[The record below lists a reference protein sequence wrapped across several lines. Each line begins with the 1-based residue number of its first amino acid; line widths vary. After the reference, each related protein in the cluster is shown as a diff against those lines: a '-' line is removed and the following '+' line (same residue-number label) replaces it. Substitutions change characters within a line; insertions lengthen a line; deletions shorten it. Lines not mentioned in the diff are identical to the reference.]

1 MYSFEHYIFVI
12 NFFQISLFCIYRQ
25 KILIDE
31 INLMDSYKITI
42 PNISTKKYSVLSIIK
57 RKIKRM
63 RY

>member
-1 MYSFEHYIFVI
+1 MYSFEHYTFVI

-42 PNISTKKYSVLSIIK
+42 RNIKQRNIVFYPL
-57 RKIKRM
+57 
-63 RY
+63 